1 MDVNGDGE
9 IDYEVAVLSTIV
21 SCLMFTSISLSY
33 IRQSESE
40 NVFESF
46 PTKINNKYFI
56 ILRFRK

>member
-33 IRQSESE
+33 IQQSESE
-40 NVFESF
+40 NVYESF
-46 PTKINNKYFI
+46 PMKINNTYFI